1 MSQKTFIK
9 LLAVASNFIFEL
21 LLGLG
26 VGYFLGRY
34 LDGVLNTDQIMT
46 SILMVVFGIGA
57 LIVFMRRVYLIGHKN
72 E

>member
-1 MSQKTFIK
+1 MSQKIFIK

-34 LDGVLNTDQIMT
+34 LDGVFNTDPIMT